1 MTMLFS
7 RKFSYNKALQS
18 AAGHILP
25 IYSLQ
30 RPAVPCF
37 VAKFGYHFPIRPN
50 LATKTKDNSDFEQQ
64 NKCLFQSPL
73 SFAVYKKAGKLCLF
87 TQLLRQ
93 SFPAI

>member
-1 MTMLFS
+1 MLSS

-18 AAGHILP
+18 AAGHILL

-50 LATKTKDNSDFEQQ
+50 LATKAKDNCDFEQQ
-64 NKCLFQSPL
+64 DKHLL
-73 SFAVYKKAGKLCLF
+73 SVAVILRS
-87 TQLLRQ
+87 LLE
-93 SFPAI
+93 SWETFFE